1 MCSSDLSSLNS
12 APTHL
17 NPDMS
22 NPAPSRDE
30 LISAHFASM
39 VMQNTQMAMMLLGQ
53 MPHPETGEQVTDL
66 EGARMFIDQLEM
78 LEVKTKG
85 NLSKDEE
92 QLLKQ
97 SLIGTRMAF
106 VAAIEQQG
114 KAPVP
119 PAAAAAPAPAEAKP
133 AAAPAIETPASAASD
148 DEAQIGRAH
157 V

>member
-1 MCSSDLSSLNS
+1 
-12 APTHL
+12 
-17 NPDMS
+17 MS

-39 VMQNTQMAMMLLGQ
+39 VMQTTQMALMLLGQ
-53 MPHPETGEQVTDL
+53 MPHPETGETVTDL

-97 SLIGTRMAF
+97 SLVGARMAF
-106 VAAIEQQG
+106 VAAIEQADKG
-114 KAPVP
+114 AKAPAP
-119 PAAAAAPAPAEAKP
+119 PTATPAPVAAESAAAAPAVE
-133 AAAPAIETPASAASD
+133 APAKSAATD
-148 DEAQIGRAH
+148 DESRKKFSKKY
-157 V
+157 